1 MTTTEYLQTPE
12 TVLPRELAFGV
23 LRVAESPTVLHQRV
37 VRDLTLA
44 LCAFVKERHIGEV
57 LPAPMDV
64 VLDYGNA
71 LVVQPDLLF
80 VANERREIITDRV
93 YGAPD
98 LVIDVLSPRPRIG
111 KLDERLAWFAHYGV
125 RECWTA
131 DAVRKEVT
139 VLTLADGKI
148 ARRDVA
154 KGAARIATA
163 VLDGLR
169 LTPDAVFGW

>member
-37 VRDLTLA
+37 VRDLTVA
-44 LCAFVKERHIGEV
+44 LCAFVKEWHIGEV

-64 VLDYGNA
+64 VLDYANA

-80 VANERREIITDRV
+80 VSNGRREIIRDRV

-98 LVIDVLSPRPRIG
+98 MVVEVLSPHPRIG
-111 KLDERLAWFAHYGV
+111 KLDERVAWFARYGV
-125 RECWTA
+125 RECWIA
-131 DAVRKEVT
+131 DAVRKEMA
-139 VLTLADGKI
+139 VLTFADGRI
-148 ARRDVA
+148 ARRELA
-154 KGAARIATA
+154 TGATRIATA
-163 VLDGLR
+163 VLNGLR
-169 LTPDAVFGW
+169 LTSDEVFGW

>member
-23 LRVAESPTVLHQRV
+23 LRVAESPTVVHQRV
-37 VRDLTLA
+37 VRDLTLE

-64 VLDYGNA
+64 VLDYANA

-80 VANERREIITDRV
+80 VSRDRREIIRDRV

-98 LVIDVLSPRPRIG
+98 LVVEVLSPRPRIG
-111 KLDERLAWFAHYGV
+111 KLDERVAWFARYGV
-125 RECWTA
+125 RECWIA
-131 DAVRKEVT
+131 DAVRKEMT
-139 VLTLADGKI
+139 VLTFADSQI
-148 ARRDVA
+148 ASSEVA
-154 KGAARIATA
+154 KGTTRIVTA
-163 VLDGLR
+163 VLEGLR
-169 LTPDAVFGW
+169 LTPDDVFGW

>member
-1 MTTTEYLQTPE
+1 MTTTEYLRMPE
-12 TVLPRELAFGV
+12 TVLPQELAFGV

-64 VLDYGNA
+64 VLDYENA

-80 VANERREIITDRV
+80 VANDRREIITDRV

-98 LVIDVLSPRPRIG
+98 LVVEVLSPRPRIG
-111 KLDERLAWFAHYGV
+111 KLDERVAWFARYGV
-125 RECWTA
+125 RECWIA
-131 DAVRKEVT
+131 DAVRKELA
-139 VLTLADGKI
+139 VLTFADGRI
-148 ARRDVA
+148 AHREVA
-154 KGAARIATA
+154 KGATRIGTA
-163 VLDGLR
+163 VLSGLR
-169 LTPDAVFGW
+169 VTPDAVFGW

>member
-64 VLDYGNA
+64 VLDYAKA

-80 VANERREIITDRV
+80 VSNGRREIITDRV
-93 YGAPD
+93 YWAPD
-98 LVIDVLSPRPRIG
+98 VVIEVLSPRPRIG
-111 KLDERLAWFAHYGV
+111 RLDERVAWFAQYGV
-125 RECWTA
+125 RECWVA
-131 DAVRKEVT
+131 DAVRKEMA
-139 VLTLADGKI
+139 VLTFGDGQI
-148 ARRDVA
+148 AHREVA
-154 KGAARIATA
+154 KGATRIPTV

-169 LTPDAVFGW
+169 STPDAIFGW